1 MPWVSRVHLP
11 PLDDVD
17 VRQLVRFL
25 HPSPLREEALH
36 AIVERGEGN
45 AFFVEELVGATE
57 LGGPS
62 LPDDLADLLLVRLN
76 RLDDQAHQVVRAASV
91 AGRRVSHDLL
101 SVVAGLER
109 STLDRALRQAVEA
122 NVLVPAEASGYA
134 FRHALLAEAVYDDL
148 LPGERVRLHGAYVR
162 ALTDGAAEGTAAEL
176 ARHARSAHDL
186 PTALRASI
194 QAGDDAM
201 SVGGPGEA
209 AQHYE
214 LALALLAESGLDV
227 DDNSDPPL
235 VVRAG
240 DALTT
245 AGKPERAVAL
255 AEDHLARL
263 GPDSSPEVRAR
274 LLLALGRAALVM
286 DTSVDV
292 LAITTEAL
300 MLAGP
305 EPSVLRAEL
314 VAVHA
319 EAALDRQR
327 YESTSRWAAEALDLG
342 ERLGLRQVVT
352 DATTTLVRLEQR
364 TGDPAAARQSLEKLV
379 EEAASTGRV
388 ADELRGL
395 YTLGSVHYDA
405 GQLTEA
411 GVYFGRA
418 AGRAMQTARPW
429 APYGFD
435 ARTMAALT
443 AYAQGEWDR
452 VLQILDI
459 TGQRPPRA
467 AEAAVAACRMLVA
480 AGRGQVSALELLPA
494 LQEDWDRDA
503 FLTIV
508 SSMAA
513 IDLYGDSGD
522 VDAAVHL
529 HNEAVAVAAGLM
541 ESTYFLGRIRMSAL
555 VLGQL
560 TSSVP
565 RTATT
570 GRLDLVTTAQR
581 LVADARTAL
590 EESER
595 SGRRVGPEALTWRR
609 RLDAELLRLHWLTG
623 IDTPTESDLVHS
635 WELTVQAFADFGHRF
650 ELARSQARLAAVLR
664 AVGRGT
670 DARALIRAAT
680 AAAHEM
686 GAAPLLAELRLLG
699 GQPIASPVGDRSA
712 DAAAALTGRE
722 REVLA
727 LVAQGR
733 SNSEV
738 ARQLFI
744 SAKTVSVHVS
754 NILAKL
760 GASGRTEAA
769 ALARQRGLLDD

>member
-1 MPWVSRVHLP
+1 
-11 PLDDVD
+11 
-17 VRQLVRFL
+17 
-25 HPSPLREEALH
+25 
-36 AIVERGEGN
+36 
-45 AFFVEELVGATE
+45 
-57 LGGPS
+57 
-62 LPDDLADLLLVRLN
+62 
-76 RLDDQAHQVVRAASV
+76 
-91 AGRRVSHDLL
+91 
-101 SVVAGLER
+101 
-109 STLDRALRQAVEA
+109 
-122 NVLVPAEASGYA
+122 
-134 FRHALLAEAVYDDL
+134 
-148 LPGERVRLHGAYVR
+148 
-162 ALTDGAAEGTAAEL
+162 
-176 ARHARSAHDL
+176 
-186 PTALRASI
+186 
-194 QAGDDAM
+194 
-201 SVGGPGEA
+201 
-209 AQHYE
+209 
-214 LALALLAESGLDV
+214 
-227 DDNSDPPL
+227 
-235 VVRAG
+235 
-240 DALTT
+240 
-245 AGKPERAVAL
+245 
-255 AEDHLARL
+255 
-263 GPDSSPEVRAR
+263 
-274 LLLALGRAALVM
+274 
-286 DTSVDV
+286 
-292 LAITTEAL
+292 
-300 MLAGP
+300 
-305 EPSVLRAEL
+305 
-314 VAVHA
+314 
-319 EAALDRQR
+319 
-327 YESTSRWAAEALDLG
+327 
-342 ERLGLRQVVT
+342 
-352 DATTTLVRLEQR
+352 
-364 TGDPAAARQSLEKLV
+364 
-379 EEAASTGRV
+379 
-388 ADELRGL
+388 
-395 YTLGSVHYDA
+395 
-405 GQLTEA
+405 
-411 GVYFGRA
+411 
-418 AGRAMQTARPW
+418 
-429 APYGFD
+429 
-435 ARTMAALT
+435 
-443 AYAQGEWDR
+443 
-452 VLQILDI
+452 LQ
-459 TGQRPPRA
+459 
-467 AEAAVAACRMLVA
+467 
-480 AGRGQVSALELLPA
+480 RGQVSALELLPA

-699 GQPIASPVGDRSA
+699 GQPIAPPVGDRSA